1 MTISKNICSKFILK
15 ILNSSAFVSIF
26 ALFVGFLIVGLVVM
40 GLGYSPF
47 RMYFIILDILF
58 SSPKHLGYVLS
69 YASPLVFTGL
79 SIGISLKTG
88 LFNIGVEGQFILGS
102 IVALIASIFLD
113 LPPILHVITIFIIT
127 FLAAGSLGILIGYLK
142 AKFNISE
149 VISGIMFNWILFHLN
164 NIILDFSFIKRD
176 NSDFSKSIK
185 ESAFIDFLGSW
196 KLSPEGLAYR
206 SSHPFINEFLKAPL
220 HFGIILG
227 IIFAILIWFLLNKT
241 IIGFKINAIGNNIEA
256 SRCMG
261 INVKAVLIFSM
272 FLSAAVAG
280 LAGAIQIM
288 GVNKAIFKLSYMEGI
303 GFNGIAVSLIG
314 NNSPIG
320 ILFSSILFSILLYGS
335 SRVQSLMGLPSS
347 IVSLMM
353 GIIVLVISAS
363 YFLNK
368 IFLKGVKS
376 VKRNN
381 IFN

>member
-1 MTISKNICSKFILK
+1 MTISKNVFSKFILK
-15 ILNSSAFVSIF
+15 FLNSSAFVSVF

-40 GLGYSPF
+40 GLGHSPF
-47 RMYFIILDILF
+47 RMYFIILEIIF

-69 YASPLVFTGL
+69 YSAPLIFTGL
-79 SIGISLKTG
+79 SIGISLKAG

-102 IVALIASIFLD
+102 IVALIASVLLD

-127 FLAAGSLGILIGYLK
+127 FLASGSLGILIGYLK

-176 NSDFSKSIK
+176 NSDFSKPIK
-185 ESAFIDFLGSW
+185 ESAYIDFLASW

-206 SSHPFINEFLKAPL
+206 SSHPFVNELLKAPL

-241 IIGFKINAIGNNIEA
+241 IIGFKINATGSNIEA

-280 LAGAIQIM
+280 LAGAIQLM
-288 GVNKAIFKLSYMEGI
+288 GVNKAIFKLSYMQGI
-303 GFNGIAVSLIG
+303 GFNGIAASLMG

-320 ILFSSILFSILLYGS
+320 IIFSSILFSILLYGS

-368 IFLKGVKS
+368 IVF
-376 VKRNN
+376 KRC
-381 IFN
+381 

>member
-1 MTISKNICSKFILK
+1 MRSSKNVCSKFILK
-15 ILNSSAFVSIF
+15 FLNSSVFVSVF
-26 ALFVGFLIVGLVVM
+26 ALFIGFLIVGLVVTVF
-40 GLGYSPF
+40 GYSPF
-47 RMYFIILDILF
+47 RMYFIILEIMF

-69 YASPLVFTGL
+69 YAAPVIFTGL

-88 LFNIGVEGQFILGS
+88 LFNIGVEGQFMLGS
-102 IVALIASIFLD
+102 IVALIAAVLLD
-113 LPPILHVITIFIIT
+113 LPPILHVITIFVIT
-127 FLAAGSLGILIGYLK
+127 FLASGSLGILIGYLK

-206 SSHPFINEFLKAPL
+206 ASHPFVNELLKAPL

-241 IIGFKINAIGNNIEA
+241 IIGFKINATGNNIEA

-280 LAGAIQIM
+280 LAGAVQIM
-288 GVNKAIFKLSYMEGI
+288 GVNKSIFKLSYMEGI
-303 GFNGIAVSLIG
+303 GFNGIAVSLMG

-320 ILFSSILFSILLYGS
+320 IIFSSVLFSILLYGS

-353 GIIVLVISAS
+353 GIIVLVISAG

-368 IFLKGVKS
+368 IFLKGVKG
-376 VKRNN
+376 VKYNN
-381 IFN
+381 ILN

>member
-1 MTISKNICSKFILK
+1 M
-15 ILNSSAFVSIF
+15 
-26 ALFVGFLIVGLVVM
+26 
-40 GLGYSPF
+40 
-47 RMYFIILDILF
+47 
-58 SSPKHLGYVLS
+58 
-69 YASPLVFTGL
+69 
-79 SIGISLKTG
+79 
-88 LFNIGVEGQFILGS
+88 
-102 IVALIASIFLD
+102 
-113 LPPILHVITIFIIT
+113 
-127 FLAAGSLGILIGYLK
+127 
-142 AKFNISE
+142 
-149 VISGIMFNWILFHLN
+149 
-164 NIILDFSFIKRD
+164 
-176 NSDFSKSIK
+176 
-185 ESAFIDFLGSW
+185 
-196 KLSPEGLAYR
+196 
-206 SSHPFINEFLKAPL
+206 
-220 HFGIILG
+220 
-227 IIFAILIWFLLNKT
+227 LNKT

>member
-1 MTISKNICSKFILK
+1 MKF
-15 ILNSSAFVSIF
+15 LNSSVFVSVF
-26 ALFVGFLIVGLVVM
+26 ALFVGFLIVGLAVTVF
-40 GLGYSPF
+40 GYSPF
-47 RMYFIILDILF
+47 RMYFIILEIMF

-69 YASPLVFTGL
+69 YAAPLIFTGL

-88 LFNIGVEGQFILGS
+88 LFNIGVEGQFMLGS
-102 IVALIASIFLD
+102 IVALIAAVLLD
-113 LPPILHVITIFIIT
+113 LPPILHVITIFVIT
-127 FLAAGSLGILIGYLK
+127 FLASGSLGILIGYLK

-206 SSHPFINEFLKAPL
+206 ASHPFINELLKAPL

-241 IIGFKINAIGNNIEA
+241 IIGFKINATGNNIEA

-280 LAGAIQIM
+280 LAGAVQIM
-288 GVNKAIFKLSYMEGI
+288 GVNKSIFKLSYMEGI
-303 GFNGIAVSLIG
+303 GFNGIAVSLMG

-320 ILFSSILFSILLYGS
+320 IIFSSVLFSILLYGS

-353 GIIVLVISAS
+353 GIIVLVISAG

-368 IFLKGVKS
+368 IFLKGVKG
-376 VKRNN
+376 VKYNN
-381 IFN
+381 ILN